1 VTTVP
6 FDEELFGLAMDFSSS
21 PELPVLRKRF
31 EGFAICKDHATAAA
45 FGYLAAMK
53 DAEAKEEE
61 PTIADSVCAI
71 IEQVMEGEMDS
82 EYAGDLIMGLVYKW
96 LHKELRKDDW
106 NEDDYIFTLIKS
118 LFMPFV
124 KPGVIKQ

>member
-1 VTTVP
+1 MS
-6 FDEELFGLAMDFSSS
+6 FDEELFGLAVDFASS
-21 PELPVLRKRF
+21 PELPVLKQRF
-31 EGFAICKDHATAAA
+31 EGFSICKDHATAAA

-61 PTIADSVCAI
+61 PTIADSVYAVV
-71 IEQVMEGEMDS
+71 EQAMEGEMDS

-96 LHKELRKDDW
+96 LHKELGKDDW

>member
-6 FDEELFGLAMDFSSS
+6 FHEELFGLAMDFSSS
-21 PELPVLRKRF
+21 PELPALKKRF
-31 EGFAICKDHATAAA
+31 EGFGACKDHATAAA

-71 IEQVMEGEMDS
+71 IEQAMEGEMDA

-96 LHKELRKDDW
+96 LYKELRKDDW

>member
-6 FDEELFGLAMDFSSS
+6 YDEELFGLAMDFSSS

-61 PTIADSVCAI
+61 PTIADSVYTV
-71 IEQVMEGEMDS
+71 IEQAMEGEMDS
-82 EYAGDLIMGLVYKW
+82 EYAGDLVMGLVYKW
-96 LHKELRKDDW
+96 LYKELRKDDW

-118 LFMPFV
+118 LFTPFV
-124 KPGVIKQ
+124 KPGVIS

>member
-1 VTTVP
+1 MT
-6 FDEELFGLAMDFSSS
+6 FDEELFGLAMDFANS
-21 PELPVLRKRF
+21 PELPTLKKRF
-31 EGFAICKDHATAAA
+31 AGFGACKDHATAAA

-53 DAEAKEEE
+53 DAAAKEEE
-61 PTIADSVCAI
+61 PTIADSVYAVV
-71 IEQVMEGEMDS
+71 EQAMEGEMDA

-118 LFMPFV
+118 LFTPFV
-124 KPGVIKQ
+124 KPGVIS

>member
-1 VTTVP
+1 VP
-6 FDEELFGLAMDFSSS
+6 YDEELFGLAMDFANS
-21 PELPVLRKRF
+21 PELPTLKKRF
-31 EGFAICKDHATAAA
+31 EGFGACKDMPTAAA

-61 PTIADSVCAI
+61 PTIADSVYAVV
-71 IEQVMEGEMDS
+71 EQAMEGEMDA